1 LGSSAQGPSVVVRQ
15 LAATPSPSSSSG
27 TTSDG
32 SGSGECE
39 TNKNSTTFLCEKM
52 SNGNSTMTQRK
63 ASNGKPLLGTETIK
77 RGASPPTDTP
87 VTTKESAS
95 NISNNTSTLQNQS
108 LSLTSKNIKEDN
120 RISESSL
127 SGPSTTSA
135 TSFNKATTS
144 YSTSKT
150 YELHSSSAN
159 TMKSSSIEP
168 YAKATEKKE
177 TIETSESEK
186 RFYKPP
192 SYSLSTSNI
201 TTASST
207 PIAPKTV
214 TVNVK
219 TNGASTTVTNN
230 FKLPPFPVYVP
241 STSLPSIKDS
251 SINSKLETST
261 SGFTSKFKDSK
272 TSLSVTSS
280 TPLNR
285 LPSPS
290 SSRASNSI
298 LTSTSTSS
306 ETESNF
312 TKSNV
317 TLASLKSNNNTKS
330 FSSPDSSSLLSHQS
344 YNNVYSTLPKTSA
357 SSITSKYDSDCDNE
371 KTSTSYTPSYK
382 YSTDFYSNHTSTNG
396 TSIFTS
402 SSSDNNMYRVQ
413 YSATNP
419 FLDPVDTSITQTDS
433 SDNMGSFLR
442 SSVSETRKK
451 FEKLDSEEDIK

>member
-1 LGSSAQGPSVVVRQ
+1 MENLIHD
-15 LAATPSPSSSSG
+15 ATKISN
-27 TTSDG
+27 D
-32 SGSGECE
+32 
-39 TNKNSTTFLCEKM
+39 NS
-52 SNGNSTMTQRK
+52 
-63 ASNGKPLLGTETIK
+63 LLGTETIK

-95 NISNNTSTLQNQS
+95 NISTTTSTLQNQS

-144 YSTSKT
+144 YTTPKP

-159 TMKSSSIEP
+159 PTKSSSIEP
-168 YAKATEKKE
+168 LAKATENKE
-177 TIETSESEK
+177 AAETGSESEK

-192 SYSLSTSNI
+192 NYSLSSS
-201 TTASST
+201 TTTTST

-219 TNGASTTVTNN
+219 SNGASTTVTNN

-241 STSLPSIKDS
+241 STNLPTIKDS
-251 SINSKLETST
+251 SLNSKLETST
-261 SGFTSKFKDSK
+261 SGFTSKYKDSK
-272 TSLSVTSS
+272 TSSLSVTSS

-290 SSRASNSI
+290 SPRASTSI
-298 LTSTSTSS
+298 LTATTTSS

-330 FSSPDSSSLLSHQS
+330 FSSPESSSLLSHQS

-357 SSITSKYDSDCDNE
+357 SSITSKYDSDCDND
-371 KTSTSYTPSYK
+371 KTSSYSSYK

-419 FLDPVDTSITQTDS
+419 FLDPVDHSITDS

>member
-1 LGSSAQGPSVVVRQ
+1 MEMFG
-15 LAATPSPSSSSG
+15 
-27 TTSDG
+27 DD
-32 SGSGECE
+32 
-39 TNKNSTTFLCEKM
+39 STENF
-52 SNGNSTMTQRK
+52 NGNS
-63 ASNGKPLLGTETIK
+63 LLGTETIK

-95 NISNNTSTLQNQS
+95 NISTNTNSTLQNQS
-108 LSLTSKNIKEDN
+108 LSLTSKNIREDN

-127 SGPSTTSA
+127 SGPSTTST

-144 YSTSKT
+144 YTTSKP

-159 TMKSSSIEP
+159 TTKSSTVEP
-168 YAKATEKKE
+168 LAKATEKKE
-177 TIETSESEK
+177 AVEISSESEK

-192 SYSLSTSNI
+192 SYSLSSSSS
-201 TTASST
+201 TTATSSAHV
-207 PIAPKTV
+207 APKTV
-214 TVNVK
+214 TVSVK
-219 TNGASTTVTNN
+219 SNGASTTVTNN

-241 STSLPSIKDS
+241 STNLPTIKDKDKDS
-251 SINSKLETST
+251 SLNSKLETST

-272 TSLSVTSS
+272 TSSLSATSS
-280 TPLNR
+280 TPFNR

-298 LTSTSTSS
+298 LTATTTSS
-306 ETESNF
+306 ETESTF

-330 FSSPDSSSLLSHQS
+330 FSSPESSSLLSHQS

-357 SSITSKYDSDCDNE
+357 SSLTSKYDSDCDNE

-419 FLDPVDTSITQTDS
+419 FLDPVDHSITQTDS